1 MVPSESARERVAK
14 AVVRVSLVSLFLW
27 GSACRSDAVPHEPAP
42 ARDAPATRGASFLS
56 SPPAPQ
62 AEADLKSSA
71 APKDA
76 VGAGALAGS
85 GAVGHAARV
94 QWANAPSPSGASL
107 GAFAA
112 RQNMVAGAAPKAG
125 EAPTVADP
133 ASDGAPRATPLEHL
147 DPNARYST
155 TYRPGGAALA
165 AFDAASQRGQIPV
178 VYRDLVGAFGERY
191 ALDAPAPTDGALAV
205 TVRTDRAA
213 AAPEGGPMNLAVT
226 LAASAETPARAPLSV
241 HLVLDTSGSMSGRA
255 IDDAR
260 RAAAAVVAKLE
271 DGDRFSMVTF
281 SNEASVL
288 VPDGAIG
295 PRRGAVVARIGGV
308 HADGGTN
315 ISAGLDLAYA
325 QAKGDVAPDDAVRI
339 VMLLSD
345 GYANAGDTEPQHLGD
360 RASSAFQSGIQ
371 TSAFGLGGD
380 YDAALM
386 SRIADRGAGGYY
398 YLADSSQI
406 APALATEIDARMR
419 PVATAVELRVRLRP
433 GVVATHVFGSR
444 ELGGAEA
451 IAVRTQEVAIDA
463 HERRG
468 GIASDR
474 QTDAAGGMRFF
485 IPSFARADRHTTMI
499 TLALPPGGGPESVA
513 SVELRYKDRLRHRNV
528 SSEVAVHVGHAASD
542 AASAATA
549 DRSIEP
555 LAQAF
560 AAGETILDAA
570 DRVDAADRT
579 GARRLLDER
588 AEVLRRAAEALG
600 DARLGE
606 DADRVA
612 RLASAVGGDGSVRD
626 PLPLVVMLRGSGYG
640 YL

>member
-1 MVPSESARERVAK
+1 MVSSESARVRVTVAAALSALLAWGVACRDEGIASRASPAPNVTQSAEPKSPTSPSAMDREAISGSVQQFAESETRQRPGVGAAIGFVGHPRNAVAAKAAGGAVASPVDQPLADGVPRVA
-14 AVVRVSLVSLFLW
+14 R
-27 GSACRSDAVPHEPAP
+27 
-42 ARDAPATRGASFLS
+42 
-56 SPPAPQ
+56 
-62 AEADLKSSA
+62 
-71 APKDA
+71 
-76 VGAGALAGS
+76 
-85 GAVGHAARV
+85 
-94 QWANAPSPSGASL
+94 
-107 GAFAA
+107 
-112 RQNMVAGAAPKAG
+112 
-125 EAPTVADP
+125 
-133 ASDGAPRATPLEHL
+133 L

-165 AFDAASQRGQIPV
+165 AFDAASGRGQIPA
-178 VYRDLVGAFGERY
+178 VYRDLVGAFGARY
-191 ALDAPAPTDGALAV
+191 ALEAPAPTDGALAV

-226 LAASAETPARAPLSV
+226 LAASDAMPARAPLSV

-260 RAAAAVVAKLE
+260 QAAAAVVAKLD

-288 VPDGAIG
+288 VPGGVIG
-295 PRRGAVVARIGGV
+295 PRRGAVLARIGGV
-308 HADGGTN
+308 RADGGTN

-325 QAKGDVAPDDAVRI
+325 QAKGDAAPDEAVRI

-345 GYANAGDTEPQHLGD
+345 GYANAGDTAPAHLGD
-360 RASSAFQSGIQ
+360 RAALAFQGGIQ

-419 PVATAVELRVRLRP
+419 PVATAVELRIRLRP
-433 GVVATHVFGSR
+433 QVVATHVFGSR
-444 ELGGAEA
+444 ELSDAEA
-451 IAVRTQEVAIDA
+451 SAVRSQEVAIDTS
-463 HERRG
+463 ERRH
-468 GIASDR
+468 GIAADR

-485 IPSFARADRHTTMI
+485 IPSFSRTDRHTTMI
-499 TLALPPGGGPESVA
+499 TLALPPGAGPDSVA
-513 SVELRYKDRLRHRNV
+513 SVEVRYKDRLLHRNV
-528 SSEVAVHVGHAASD
+528 ARELPVHVARADSD

-570 DRVDAADRT
+570 ERVDAADRT
-579 GARRLLDER
+579 GARQLLDER

-600 DARLGE
+600 DARLAE
-606 DADRVA
+606 DAGRVA
-612 RLASAVGGDGSVRD
+612 RLASAVGGDGSIRD